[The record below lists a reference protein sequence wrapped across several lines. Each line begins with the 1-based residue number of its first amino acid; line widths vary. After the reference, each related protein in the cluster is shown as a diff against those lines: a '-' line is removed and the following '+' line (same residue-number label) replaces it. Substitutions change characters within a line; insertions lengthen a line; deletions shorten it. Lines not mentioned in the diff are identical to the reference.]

1 MTIHVGMLL
10 NPTNILFLK
19 VSFKLQTFTF
29 EQLQGDALHGGSVF
43 YGTTPVWFQ
52 AFIVWHNGSMGKRV
66 VSTHIS
72 T

>member
-43 YGTTPVWFQ
+43 YGTTPV
-52 AFIVWHNGSMGKRV
+52 
-66 VSTHIS
+66 
-72 T
+72 